1 MRSSSFVCKLGL
13 ITVGCVLLAACAETK
28 LVMHTAKRLGE
39 TNKSQGDYK
48 VGKPYQVGGIWYYPS
63 EDMSYDRTG
72 IASWYGP
79 NFHGKPTANGE
90 VFDQWE
96 VSAAHKTLPMP
107 SIVRVSNMVNGRS
120 LVVRIND
127 RGPFKPGRIIDL
139 SRRAAQLLGIEK
151 TGTAQVRV
159 QILPNESRI
168 IAQRAKAG
176 GMQLS
181 SNDSPIKAGNISTE
195 PVASQALPEP
205 PKVPSKLYVQPKPS
219 AQPLVVVT
227 QSAPIQSAPIQ
238 PAPVSQS
245 VIMDAPVTQNAA
257 APEVKVGQ
265 ISQVAVSPTRMY
277 VQAGAFSN
285 VGNAERVKSRLAG
298 LGDVSVM
305 PISVS
310 GRELYRVRVGPLKDV
325 AHADAMLAQVIE
337 AGYVGA
343 RTVVEKTATN

>member
-1 MRSSSFVCKLGL
+1 M
-13 ITVGCVLLAACAETK
+13 IAAAAVLLAACAEAK
-28 LVMHTAKRLGE
+28 LVMHTAKRLGD

-48 VGKPYQVGGIWYYPS
+48 VGNPYQVGGVWYYPG
-63 EDMSYDRTG
+63 EDMSYNRTG

-107 SIVRVSNMVNGRS
+107 SVVRVTNMVNGRS

-168 IAQRAKAG
+168 AAQRAKAG
-176 GMQLS
+176 GTQLS
-181 SNDSPIKAGNISTE
+181 ASDAPIKAEKAENVSSAA
-195 PVASQALPEP
+195 VASQSLPEP
-205 PKVPSKLYVQPKPS
+205 VMAKPPSKLHVAPKPTVT
-219 AQPLVVVT
+219 AQTMGQPVLRH
-227 QSAPIQSAPIQ
+227 
-238 PAPVSQS
+238 PAPVARTPL
-245 VIMDAPVTQNAA
+245 VNAPVTQA
-257 APEVKVGQ
+257 KVGD
-265 ISQVAVSPTRMY
+265 ITQVAVSPTKMY

-285 VGNAERVKSRLAG
+285 VRNAEHVKSRLATIG
-298 LGDVSVM
+298 TVNVTPVSVA
-305 PISVS
+305 
-310 GRELYRVRVGPLKDV
+310 GRHLYRVRLGPVSNV
-325 AHADAMLAQVIE
+325 AQADALLAQVVE
-337 AGYVGA
+337 AGYTNA
-343 RTVVEKTATN
+343 RTVVEKTVTN

>member
-1 MRSSSFVCKLGL
+1 MFASRFLPKIGL
-13 ITVGCVLLAACAETK
+13 CVMAATMLSACAETK
-28 LVMHTAKRLGE
+28 FVMHTAKRLGE

-48 VGKPYQVGGIWYYPS
+48 VGKPYQINGVWYYPS
-63 EDMSYDRTG
+63 VDMSYDRTG

-90 VFDQWE
+90 TFDQWE

-107 SIVRVSNMVNGRS
+107 SVVRVTNMTNGRS

-168 IAQRAKAG
+168 AAQRAKAG
-176 GMQLS
+176 GTQLS
-181 SNDSPIKAGNISTE
+181 SVEAPIKAENVSST
-195 PVASQALPEP
+195 PIASQSLPEP
-205 PKVPSKLYVQPKPS
+205 VMAQPKSKLYIAPK
-219 AQPLVVVT
+219 AQPAAQPVSV
-227 QSAPIQSAPIQ
+227 Q
-238 PAPVSQS
+238 PAPVQETTI
-245 VIMDAPVTQNAA
+245 VDTPVMEA
-257 APEVKVGQ
+257 KVGQ
-265 ISQVAVSPTRMY
+265 VTQVAAVPTRMY

-285 VGNAERVKSRLAG
+285 VSNAERVKSRLATIG
-298 LGDVSVM
+298 NVTVT

-310 GRELYRVRVGPLKDV
+310 GRDLYRVRVGPISNI
-325 AHADAMLAQVIE
+325 AQADHVLAQVVD
-337 AGYVGA
+337 AGYANA
-343 RTVVEKTATN
+343 RTVVENTVAN